1 MAPMIDAERGSGD
14 NTVLQL
20 EQQQEPA
27 PPEQPREYK
36 AAAATLRDTTAAIAS
51 LPDPMDQSERA
62 IQETEKLLLQAQKAL
77 ESTRLITQ
85 KAAAKNQS
93 SAALGSR
100 AAYSQREQAIS
111 GASIPEALVEDP
123 SAEESP
129 PTVSEGAGVSIVSQS
144 DAEEEEENTQEN
156 NINRQENGADATPS
170 SPVEDDMPG
179 LKSYDQESP
188 AVIEPDTPLPKNEK
202 SDTSSRERDINH
214 RRRTTLTLVEAE
226 AQEKASAAAARE
238 FENDSSVDLDQAMK
252 DKSEK
257 VTVPVSSLVPK
268 EAPVASIAPT
278 RGIVAKPSTR
288 KPYGQKI
295 VEETD
300 LDESFVAPLRGAMKA
315 ESKAGMG
322 TNTTVEAAVDASRS
336 DESRDGASATKTTS
350 LTPDRTVD
358 LSEEPSSSNKKKSIN
373 MRNRLSRI
381 GRSLS
386 SQSLTSGRSKSPT
399 RPPAEDATPARG
411 EMKRS
416 NSFKGMWKGIKKKI
430 SGKRGGKS
438 PPPPKYD
445 RTRSAAAPD
454 FASSLD
460 GSNPP
465 LRRVVT
471 TDETSSAQPRR
482 GWLTASSTHTGGGGH
497 KRPSRQ
503 RSSSE
508 EPARR
513 SRIDFRTS
521 TTVTATDLLELERI
535 AKAVKDNVQTMEY
548 FETRKQKKY
557 KNCFYGSA
565 VVDFLCQC
573 TRTTRSDAT
582 EIGRELVQHFGLFV
596 PTTVKMLS
604 SNGTPRA
611 TGGNYLLQD
620 SNSTVYRFMAFLPSE
635 VQKMNLEA
643 KSARFE
649 DGVSV
654 KDRRLGL
661 RKYKKCFIGAEAVS
675 YLVKSRLVKSRSEA
689 LDLGRRFIIEF
700 NLFEPVN
707 RDHDF
712 IDSRTKFYRFVD
724 KKYRYFSINN
734 MLSTRLIQMGQ
745 TTASDV
751 SDDDDKSSLDGR
763 SEHTGSVDDSEEHL
777 GKEEIVASDYQR
789 LVEIADIMERGV
801 KVSDNTNK
809 AGSKSSSKKVS
820 YKNTFVG
827 ARAVTFMVTSGLA
840 GNREEAQKLGRRLEL
855 EFNLFTEVTGKY
867 DFRDCN
873 HYYKFTDKQDRITK
887 PMRVEKPLEEI
898 ADIFEKG
905 IVLKDNTHR
914 LKTYKHSFSGSKAV
928 DFLVN
933 SRMARD
939 RSQAVRI
946 GCQLVY
952 FYNLFENVTG
962 NRDFCDDHHFFRF
975 TPESERLD
983 PGDDARERRR
993 KSGGLTL
1000 LMDRSRR
1007 SRAMLVPRNVSQEM
1021 LGQIDSFI
1029 EGTKV
1034 KENKFRGKSYPKTFV
1049 GSEAVSYMV
1058 NSSLAKSRKHA
1069 VDLGKSFIAEVG
1081 LFVGIDGAKDFK
1093 DDYLLYRFSER
1104 FEDDV
1109 DDEETFRPNARSLP
1123 LDQVAEQF
1131 RAGVKVC
1138 DHKSHKRIYHET
1150 FLGSE
1155 AIDFLVGAEYAQSRP
1170 DAVDLGRSLA
1180 KEFNLI
1186 KHATHEKRD
1195 FEDEDYLYK
1204 FCYQGEIRQMQEI
1217 EMDPLR
1223 IMNIAK
1229 DFESSV
1235 RLKDNKVGFR
1245 VFKNTFL
1252 GTDAVDYLVYS
1263 NVAGTRLEAVQIGR
1277 AVTKSCNLF
1286 EHVTNSRKFED
1297 ADIPYFFVQDS
1308 ERYKGLNLSKVR
1320 AKRNIFA
1327 ALEDDGLS
1335 SGEDDEMASSSN
1347 RGAVGESITFQFAT
1361 EDREWADK
1369 MAAFESKMH
1378 STMNATSTKHIVDD
1392 DASSVDSSVIKA
1404 LELKKRFMK
1413 WSSKFRKLDP
1423 RYQIEYFFDFV
1434 AQDGAEDVEAAVMEV
1449 DNLRPLF
1456 NFLPNRASV
1465 FTVWRPTSLDAYVL
1479 FALAD
1484 FVKLALLSQ
1493 V

>member
-1 MAPMIDAERGSGD
+1 MAPMIDAERAPGESSE
-14 NTVLQL
+14 LQR
-20 EQQQEPA
+20 EQQQDAGSEA
-27 PPEQPREYK
+27 QESATPEQPQEYK
-36 AAAATLRDTTAAIAS
+36 VAAATLRDATATIAS

-62 IQETEKLLLQAQKAL
+62 IQETEKLLLKAQKAL

-85 KAAAKNQS
+85 KAAAKNKS
-93 SAALGSR
+93 NKALGTL
-100 AAYSQREQAIS
+100 AAYSRQEQAIS
-111 GASIPEALVEDP
+111 GTSIPETLVEVP
-123 SAEESP
+123 SSEDSA
-129 PTVSEGAGVSIVSQS
+129 PTGSGAGVSIVSQS
-144 DAEEEEENTQEN
+144 DAEEEEEIVQKNS
-156 NINRQENGADATPS
+156 INRQENGTDATPS

-179 LKSYDQESP
+179 LKTYDKEPP
-188 AVIEPDTPLPKNEK
+188 AVIEPDTPPSKNGK
-202 SDTSSRERDINH
+202 SDVLSSASSSETDMNH
-214 RRRTTLTLVEAE
+214 QRRNTLTIAEAD
-226 AQEKASAAAARE
+226 AQEKADAAAARD

-257 VTVPVSSLVPK
+257 ATVPVSSLVPK
-268 EAPVASIAPT
+268 AAPKAAPAPT
-278 RGIVAKPSTR
+278 RGIVAKSSTR

-300 LDESFVAPLRGAMKA
+300 LDESFIAPLQDPMKA

-322 TNTTVEAAVDASRS
+322 IYKAADAAVAASES
-336 DESRDGASATKTTS
+336 GESHDEN
-350 LTPDRTVD
+350 LP
-358 LSEEPSSSNKKKSIN
+358 SSNKKKSIN
-373 MRNRLSRI
+373 MRNRLAKMERN
-381 GRSLS
+381 LS
-386 SQSLTSGRSKSPT
+386 SQSLTSNRSKSPSRT
-399 RPPAEDATPARG
+399 SAGDATPNRG
-411 EMKRS
+411 DMKRS
-416 NSFKGMWKGIKKKI
+416 NSFKGMWKGFKKKM

-438 PPPPKYD
+438 PPPPTYD
-445 RTRSAAAPD
+445 RTRSAAGPA
-454 FASSLD
+454 FASDLD

-465 LRRVVT
+465 LRRAA
-471 TDETSSAQPRR
+471 TDANSSAQAKR
-482 GWLTASSTHTGGGGH
+482 GWLTASSTHTGGRAVH

-508 EPARR
+508 EPIRR
-513 SRIDFRTS
+513 SRLDFRNS
-521 TTVTATDLLELERI
+521 TTITNDDLLELERI
-535 AKAVKDNVQTMEY
+535 AKAVKDNVPTMEY
-548 FETRKQKKY
+548 FEPRKQKKY

-611 TGGNYLLQD
+611 TGSTYLLQD

-649 DGVSV
+649 EGVSV

-661 RKYKKCFIGAEAVS
+661 RRYKKCFIGSEAVS
-675 YLVKSRLVKSRSEA
+675 YLVKSRLANSRLEA
-689 LDLGRRFIIEF
+689 LDLGKRFIVEF

-712 IDSRTKFYRFVD
+712 IDSRAKLYRFVD

-745 TTASDV
+745 MTASDV
-751 SDDDDKSSLDGR
+751 SDDDDLDDKSSMDGR
-763 SEHTGSVDDSEEHL
+763 SERTGSVDGEEKHV
-777 GKEEIVASDYQR
+777 GKEEIVANDYQR
-789 LVEIADIMERGV
+789 LVEIAEIMERGV
-801 KVSDNTNK
+801 KVSDNTKK
-809 AGSKSSSKKVS
+809 AGPKSSSKKVS
-820 YKNTFVG
+820 YQNTFVG

-840 GNREEAQKLGRRLEL
+840 RNREEAQKLGRRLEL
-855 EFNLFTEVTGKY
+855 EFNLFSEVSGKY

-873 HYYKFTDKQDRITK
+873 HYYKFTDKQDRLTK
-887 PMRVEKPLEEI
+887 PMRVDKPLEEI
-898 ADIFEKG
+898 AEIFEEG
-905 IVLKDNTHR
+905 VVIKDNTHR
-914 LKTYKHSFSGSKAV
+914 LKTYKNTFSGSKAV

-939 RSQAVRI
+939 RDQAVRI

-962 NRDFCDDHHFFRF
+962 TRDFCDDYHFFRF

-983 PGDDARERRR
+983 PEDVARERRR
-993 KSGGLTL
+993 KSGGMTL
-1000 LMDRSRR
+1000 LMDRSHR
-1007 SRAMLVPRNVSQEM
+1007 SRAMLVPRNIPQEM

-1029 EGTKV
+1029 EGIKV

-1081 LFVGIDGAKDFK
+1081 LFLGVDGAKDFK

-1109 DDEETFRPNARSLP
+1109 DHEETFRPSARTLP
-1123 LDQVAEQF
+1123 LDKVAEQF
-1131 RAGVKVC
+1131 RAGVKVS
-1138 DHKSHKRIYHET
+1138 DHKSHKRIYHDT

-1155 AIDFLVGAEYAQSRP
+1155 AVDFLVGAEYAQSRS

-1186 KHATHEKRD
+1186 KHATHEKRE

-1204 FCYQGEIRQMQEI
+1204 FCYQGEIRQMDEI

-1263 NVAGTRLEAVQIGR
+1263 NIASTRLEAVQIGR
-1277 AVTKSCNLF
+1277 AVTKECNLF

-1297 ADIPYFFVQDS
+1297 ANIPYFFVQDS
-1308 ERYKGLNLSKVR
+1308 ERYKGLNLNKVR

-1327 ALEDDGLS
+1327 ALEDDSVS
-1335 SGEDDEMASSSN
+1335 SGEDDDMASSSKN
-1347 RGAVGESITFQFAT
+1347 GTVGESITFQFAT

-1378 STMNATSTKHIVDD
+1378 NTMNATSTKHIIDD
-1392 DASSVDSSVIKA
+1392 DGSSVDSSVIKA

-1479 FALAD
+1479 LFTLAS
-1484 FVKLALLSQ
+1484 LNSR
-1493 V
+1493 